1 MKRVNVEYALTVAAA
16 SEISILSR
24 GGEVLPTLPYLDRSE
39 IRPQSDLVGR
49 ALALNAIIDL
59 NFKVPAAVVRN
70 WIVEN
75 KVLSFLTE
83 QEASLLGREADG
95 ISQQEKTDLAWSL
108 DALWALMWAGSL
120 VDELDFSAPI
130 PDSMYDLCPH
140 IRDGEGPEKFS
151 NRMKIRSF
159 DEIYRSL
166 DLYYRLHWYAF
177 QNQLR
182 DELGVFD
189 LSRFIERRKA
199 LEWLLSPNADWD
211 SVSLNT

>member
-1 MKRVNVEYALTVAAA
+1 MNRFTVEYALSVAAA
-16 SEISILSR
+16 SEALILSR
-24 GGEVLPTLPYLDRSE
+24 GGEVLSSLPYLDRSG

-49 ALALNAIIDL
+49 ALALNAIVDL
-59 NFKVPAAVVRN
+59 NFKVPAAVVRE
-70 WIVEN
+70 WIVTN
-75 KVLSFLTE
+75 NVHGYLTDH
-83 QEASLLGREADG
+83 EASLLNRETEC
-95 ISQQEKTDLAWSL
+95 ISEQEKADLAWSL
-108 DALWALMWAGSL
+108 DALWALMWAGNL
-120 VDELDFSAPI
+120 VDYMDFSTPI

-140 IRDGEGPEKFS
+140 IREGDGPQKFA

-182 DELGVFD
+182 DEFGVFD

-199 LEWLLSPNADWD
+199 LEWLVSPDSTWD
-211 SVSLNT
+211 SISLNT